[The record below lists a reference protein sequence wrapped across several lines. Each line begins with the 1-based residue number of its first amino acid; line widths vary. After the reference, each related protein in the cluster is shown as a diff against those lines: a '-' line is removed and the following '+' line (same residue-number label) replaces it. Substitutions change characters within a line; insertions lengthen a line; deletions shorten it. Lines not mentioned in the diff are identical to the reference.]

1 MLGMMDLPTASQLFQ
16 TMKSAGL
23 VPYKNIPTTRP
34 DMPPRD
40 TSHLA
45 QQANQYFPG
54 EQYGMDMALAVYDWT
69 SPCFFRIHLLSYFAY
84 TGVPGHPLDVSS
96 IVDLL
101 LPHFESV
108 YCGDTAPEMRVE
120 VNGEAR
126 IICSHLGCQQ
136 GDPLG
141 PLYFAVAAAFLL
153 FYPDGVNATPGS
165 MPAYGHSTAEPP
177 APHCASLD
185 DLNVLQAAYFD
196 DAAAAGVAEV
206 IRRLAAGGLRV
217 RPDKSL
223 AIAMRGTVFDEAAR
237 ARLRA
242 LDIPFVDTTM
252 PESSQGFTSVGD
264 QGLPPII
271 EAVRRSTRALTADG
285 SEKSRTAV
293 AEQLPASLLRWAAD
307 TTAAASTLPTAVQ
320 AIYAATA
327 VMETVTTEPAPHTHG
342 IVPGAEAAAAAATV
356 PGPQAA
362 AAAAPST
369 PAKTQ
374 TSAEESSCS
383 GGQEDDDDDWEAYA
397 DEICRKLVPR
407 RRRGHFTHG
416 LQAGLSNVLRRQY
429 EDCLVEDLEA
439 ASAGAVGKPTQ
450 AAPIGDSRDTSRR
463 RQQASARVLAQLRSQ
478 RASGAMAW
486 MSVPPTANDRPGA
499 APMSRSFGSIGEQ
512 GRKLLEAVATEYA
525 SRMSVPG
532 GARPKALKGIALAR
546 LRSAL
551 SAALHMAY
559 SGRVMTHMAESRG
572 GGHMEEDVG
581 EDPEMPFGG
590 GGV

>member
-1 MLGMMDLPTASQLFQ
+1 MEEDVGEDPE
-16 TMKSAGL
+16 
-23 VPYKNIPTTRP
+23 
-34 DMPPRD
+34 MPFGGGGGKHAR
-40 TSHLA
+40 
-45 QQANQYFPG
+45 
-54 EQYGMDMALAVYDWT
+54 ALAPLPPQRVDRDRFVT
-69 SPCFFRIHLLSYFAY
+69 S
-84 TGVPGHPLDVSS
+84 
-96 IVDLL
+96 
-101 LPHFESV
+101 
-108 YCGDTAPEMRVE
+108 
-120 VNGEAR
+120 
-126 IICSHLGCQQ
+126 
-136 GDPLG
+136 
-141 PLYFAVAAAFLL
+141 LY
-153 FYPDGVNATPGS
+153 
-165 MPAYGHSTAEPP
+165 YGHSTAEPP
-177 APHCASLD
+177 APHCAFLD

-242 LDIPFVDTTM
+242 LDIPFVDATM

-285 SEKSRTAV
+285 GEKSRTAV

-327 VMETVTTEPAPHTHG
+327 VTETGTTEPAPHTHG

-362 AAAAPST
+362 AAAASST

-383 GGQEDDDDDWEAYA
+383 GGQEDDDDDREAYA
-397 DEICRKLVPR
+397 DEICRK
-407 RRRGHFTHG
+407 
-416 LQAGLSNVLRRQY
+416 
-429 EDCLVEDLEA
+429 DCLVEDLEA

-450 AAPIGDSRDTSRR
+450 ATLIGDSRDTSRR

-486 MSVPPTANDRPGA
+486 MSVPPAANDRPGA
-499 APMSRSFGSIGEQ
+499 APMSTSSYLTGKTNASNTDG
-512 GRKLLEAVATEYA
+512 YA
-525 SRMSVPG
+525 AG
-532 GARPKALKGIALAR
+532 
-546 LRSAL
+546 
-551 SAALHMAY
+551 
-559 SGRVMTHMAESRG
+559 
-572 GGHMEEDVG
+572 VG
-581 EDPEMPFGG
+581 EDAKTRPGEAQDKAVLLDGKTKCCGPPGALNVERDLTQKDVQLAEARASQQIAESQATLQENLLRYLATDDYKPLQAALANKG
-590 GGV
+590 QNKGQK